1 MYEAGAQLVSLN
13 TQSEDIF
20 NMVMV
25 GNFLENGGKKGGYLL
40 KPNHLRTQDSYSV
53 CHH

>member
-1 MYEAGAQLVSLN
+1 MLECIHKVHALEVQTLILYVMVTRNLAMYEAGAQLVSLN

-25 GNFLENGGKKGGYLL
+25 GNFM
-40 KPNHLRTQDSYSV
+40 
-53 CHH
+53 